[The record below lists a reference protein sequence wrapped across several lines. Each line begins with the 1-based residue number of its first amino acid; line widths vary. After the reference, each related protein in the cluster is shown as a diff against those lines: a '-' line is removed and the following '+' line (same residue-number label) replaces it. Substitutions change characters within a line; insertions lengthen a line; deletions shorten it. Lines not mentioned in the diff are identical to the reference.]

1 MLQQTGA
8 LNQLCPSA
16 GSLNFR
22 FEEPVSAGSSRVS
35 SPERVYVRLGPMLS
49 AAQQNALSPLA
60 QRFLS
65 RLRGTL
71 PGSASERLTDDG
83 LLVRVEPLAVAVG
96 PLEAVVDD
104 EVTIRIGDHTH
115 SHIAPY
121 LYGQPSDPEAVL
133 QAAEAAVE
141 FLADILGDRVV
152 IWSRRV
158 DGQVRAGGSYHI
170 GTEQRLSALA
180 TEAWLWSGRA
190 IPIGE

>member
-1 MLQQTGA
+1 MLT
-8 LNQLCPSA
+8 
-16 GSLNFR
+16 
-22 FEEPVSAGSSRVS
+22 
-35 SPERVYVRLGPMLS
+35 

-71 PGSASERLTDDG
+71 PGAASERLTDDG
-83 LLVRVEPLAVAVG
+83 LLVRVEPRAPVVG
-96 PLEAVVDD
+96 PLEVVVDE
-104 EVTIRIGDHTH
+104 EVTVHIGDHTH

-121 LYGQPSDPEAVL
+121 LYGQPNDPEAML

-141 FLADILGDRVV
+141 FLADILRDRVV
-152 IWSRRV
+152 IWSRRIE
-158 DGQVRAGGSYHI
+158 GQVRAGGSYRV
-170 GTEQRLSALA
+170 GTEQRVSALA